1 MFRFTFAMV
10 LCLGFAI
17 PSHAFFTDLIQA
29 AEALF
34 EAHESEIEKREKTGK
49 QLAEELD
56 KKLAD
61 FKQRAKKTF
70 EKIAKSGL
78 ISPKFKQKLLD
89 SLSVLEDEVTRRI
102 EETKKMLAT
111 PSTPDL

>member
-1 MFRFTFAMV
+1 MFRFMFAMV
-10 LCLGFAI
+10 LCLGFSI

-49 QLAEELD
+49 QLAEDLD
-56 KKLAD
+56 KNLAN

-78 ISPKFKQKLLD
+78 VSPKFKQKLLD
-89 SLSVLEDEVTRRI
+89 SLTVLEDEVTRRI
-102 EETKKMLAT
+102 EEAKKALTTSSA
-111 PSTPDL
+111 PDL